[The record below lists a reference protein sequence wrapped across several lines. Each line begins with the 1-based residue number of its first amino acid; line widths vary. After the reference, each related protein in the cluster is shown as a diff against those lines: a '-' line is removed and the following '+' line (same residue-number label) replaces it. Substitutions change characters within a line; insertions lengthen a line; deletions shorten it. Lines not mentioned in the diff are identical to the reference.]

1 MRLAALVLAAT
12 YCAGLYAGQAP
23 GAQNSQAPGA
33 QDSSVQ
39 NASDGAAAYRA
50 FQAWQKLPANAQLK
64 WEETVARYRR
74 KLAAEGLTAAAV
86 ERTMRV
92 IEARD
97 EAALYDPIYAGAPE
111 FETRPNALLVEA
123 VAQRGPGRAL
133 DVGMG
138 QGRNALHLARK
149 GWEVTGFDV
158 AAEGLA
164 AARKQAAAERLTIE
178 TVHASDEEFEFG
190 AERWDLIA
198 ILYPIEK
205 RSVFRVARA
214 LKPGGLVVIECGHR
228 GTDGAPFEYGDNEL
242 LEIFK
247 EFLILKYEDTVAV
260 HDWVRK
266 PMQMVRLIA
275 RKR

>member
-1 MRLAALVLAAT
+1 MRAAALLLAAT
-12 YCAGLYAGQAP
+12 YCAGLHAGQAP
-23 GAQNSQAPGA
+23 GAQNS
-33 QDSSVQ
+33 SVQ
-39 NASDGAAAYRA
+39 NAIDGAAAYRA
-50 FQAWQKLPANAQLK
+50 FQAWQKLPANSQLK
-64 WEETVARYRR
+64 WDETVTRYRR
-74 KLAAEGLTAAAV
+74 KLAAEGLTATAV
-86 ERTMRV
+86 DRTMRV

-97 EAALYDPIYAGAPE
+97 EAALYDPIYAGAPA
-111 FETRPNALLVEA
+111 FEMRPNALLVEA
-123 VAQRGPGRAL
+123 VAQRESGSAL

-149 GWEVTGFDV
+149 GWKVTGFDV

-164 AARKQAAAERLTIE
+164 AARKQAAAEGLTIKA
-178 TVHASDEEFEFG
+178 VHASDEEFEFG
-190 AERWDLIA
+190 TERWDLIA

-228 GTDGAPFEYGDNEL
+228 GTDGASFEYGDNEL

-266 PMQMVRLIA
+266 PMRMVRLIA